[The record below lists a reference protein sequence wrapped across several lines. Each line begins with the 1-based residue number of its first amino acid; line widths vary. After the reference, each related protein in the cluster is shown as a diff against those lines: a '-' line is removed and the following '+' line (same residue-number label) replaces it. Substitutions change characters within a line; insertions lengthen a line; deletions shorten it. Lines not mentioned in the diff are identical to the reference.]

1 MQRVDDCRAV
11 RITSSAVLW
20 RSAACWHS
28 RSATT
33 RASSRFAKKGTEFFD
48 GVDMIPIPR
57 FDRPRHVEQEE
68 VDVVFAKF
76 SRLVGRRAAG

>member
-1 MQRVDDCRAV
+1 VQCVDDCRTV

-28 RSATT
+28 CSATP

-48 GVDMIPIPR
+48 ALDMIPIPR
-57 FDRPRHVEQEE
+57 VDRPRHAEQEE
-68 VDVVFAKF
+68 
-76 SRLVGRRAAG
+76 